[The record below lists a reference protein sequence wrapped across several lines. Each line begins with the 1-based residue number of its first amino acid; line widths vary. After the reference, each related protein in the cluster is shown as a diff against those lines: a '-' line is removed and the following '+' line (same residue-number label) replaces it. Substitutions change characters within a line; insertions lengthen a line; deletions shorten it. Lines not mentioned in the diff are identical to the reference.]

1 LSELCSRIGKR
12 LPRKEQQLEIYKLGK
27 AYALRAVTVNPSGAD
42 GYYTLGLAIGRLG
55 MTQSGRERVQ
65 SVKEIRSYIE
75 KALQL
80 NPAHGRAWHVLG
92 KWHYEVNNLGIFEKA
107 ALRIIYG
114 GLPPA
119 SLKEA
124 ISCYEK
130 ARAFEPDFALNF
142 LELAKAYHKNNQP
155 DKAFECLRKLPSIPN
170 KTGDDAH
177 IKSEGVRLMKEW
189 E

>member
-1 LSELCSRIGKR
+1 MKTPLTCLLALLLLLPAAVLAQPEREYLETAARQEAALNEAAAFETLKVAVKINPSSYPALWKLSELCSRIGKR

-80 NPAHGRAWHVLG
+80 NPAHGRAWHV
-92 KWHYEVNNLGIFEKA
+92 
-107 ALRIIYG
+107 
-114 GLPPA
+114 
-119 SLKEA
+119 
-124 ISCYEK
+124 
-130 ARAFEPDFALNF
+130 
-142 LELAKAYHKNNQP
+142 
-155 DKAFECLRKLPSIPN
+155 
-170 KTGDDAH
+170 
-177 IKSEGVRLMKEW
+177 
-189 E
+189 